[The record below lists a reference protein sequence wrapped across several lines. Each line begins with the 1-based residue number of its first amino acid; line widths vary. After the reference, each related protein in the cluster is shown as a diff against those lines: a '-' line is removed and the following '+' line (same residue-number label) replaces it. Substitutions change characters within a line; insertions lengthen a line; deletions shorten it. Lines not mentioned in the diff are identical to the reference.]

1 MRLLQE
7 VSFTQ
12 EIICYTCSPNKS
24 SGGVAVKYPSAPRKS
39 AVQASGDRRKTAS
52 APKTSNDLVNLEED
66 GGDLGL
72 EKKQVQDGSDEVDV
86 DGTKKVGLSG
96 DTSSKVARKLT
107 YSSEQKGSGGGGNLK
122 VDADQELKE

>member
-1 MRLLQE
+1 M
-7 VSFTQ
+7 
-12 EIICYTCSPNKS
+12 
-24 SGGVAVKYPSAPRKS
+24 KYPSAPRKS

-72 EKKQVQDGSDEVDV
+72 EKKQVQDGSDEVEV
-86 DGTKKVGLSG
+86 DGTKKVGASG

-107 YSSEQKGSGGGGNLK
+107 YSCEQKGSGGGGNLK
-122 VDADQELKE
+122 VGADQELKE